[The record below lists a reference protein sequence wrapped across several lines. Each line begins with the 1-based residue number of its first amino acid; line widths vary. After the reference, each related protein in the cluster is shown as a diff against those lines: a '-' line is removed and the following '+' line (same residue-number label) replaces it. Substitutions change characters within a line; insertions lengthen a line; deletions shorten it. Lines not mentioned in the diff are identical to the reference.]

1 MAESTCTTDGCEGV
15 TGVPG
20 TARGLCSKCYNRWR
34 RHGDVTVVKKGS
46 PGKGPAHHSWKGADA
61 TYAALHNRVYRAR
74 GKASGCA
81 HCGTDDPAKHYEWA
95 MLHGTDGT
103 DVSNYV
109 SLCRPCHRT
118 YDLGRVTPAERQQ
131 IKDRVAAGESQSAL
145 AREFGIHPS
154 VISRGLSGKSP
165 KWGSAA

>member
-1 MAESTCTTDGCEGV
+1 MAESTCSVEDCDGV

-20 TARGLCSKCYNRWR
+20 TAKGLCSKHYNRQR
-34 RHGDVTVVKKGS
+34 RTGDVNTVRKGS
-46 PGKGPAHHSWKGADA
+46 PGKGSGHHSWKGAA
-61 TYAALHNRVYRAR
+61 ASYAALHNRVYRAR

-81 HCGTDDPAKHYEWA
+81 HCGADDPAKRYEWA

-103 DVSNYV
+103 DVSNYI

-118 YDLGRVTPAERQQ
+118 YDLGRITPAERQQ
-131 IKDRVAAGESQSAL
+131 IRDRVAAGESQSAL

-154 VISRGLSGKSP
+154 VISRGLSDKSP